1 MSDKIGPENRIHAKE
16 KYGDESVYLRADS
29 ESESPVPYI
38 ANNHVMSTEKSGWK
52 EAAQP

>member
-1 MSDKIGPENRIHAKE
+1 MSDKIGH
-16 KYGDESVYLRADS
+16 ESAYLRADS

-38 ANNHVMSTEKSGWK
+38 VSNHVMSTEKSGWK